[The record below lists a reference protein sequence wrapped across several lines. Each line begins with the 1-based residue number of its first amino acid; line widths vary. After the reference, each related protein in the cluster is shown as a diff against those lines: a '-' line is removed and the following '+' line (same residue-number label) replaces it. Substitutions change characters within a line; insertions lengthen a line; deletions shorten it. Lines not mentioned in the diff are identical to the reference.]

1 MRWVGLLVIL
11 IALSIIFLIPP
22 YVLGFADPFQGPM
35 KTVARPPPLGGRG
48 RQRP

>member
-22 YVLGFADPFQGPM
+22 YVLGFADP
-35 KTVARPPPLGGRG
+35 
-48 RQRP
+48 